1 MSEQDQERIYLDH
14 QATTPVDERV
24 MEAMQPYFTE
34 AFGNAASN
42 DHLFGVDANQ
52 AVDEAR
58 NTIADAIGAK
68 SDEVIFTSGATESD
82 NIAVFGVAERYE
94 DEGRHVITC
103 QTEHKAVLDPC
114 EQLEERGWEV
124 TYLPVDEHGL
134 VDPDDVRDA
143 IREDTTLVSIMMAN
157 NEVGTIAPVRE
168 IGAVA
173 REHDA
178 KFHTDAA
185 QCLGHIPIDVEEMN
199 INLMSM
205 SAHKC
210 YGPKG
215 VGALYRRRSR
225 PRVNVT
231 PQMYGGGHERG
242 LRSGTLNVPA
252 IVGFGKAVEIG
263 LKEMEE
269 ENERFEAWTDRMFDR
284 LQDEL
289 GDVER
294 NGHPEQRLAH
304 NLNVYIP
311 GIESRALIV
320 DLKETAI
327 ATGSACTSADV
338 EPSHVITAMY
348 DDQRAHSSSASAWDG
363 RTRRRRST
371 KRPGGL
377 PRQRSS
383 FGRSHSDNEKYR
395 NWGGLRIVANV

>member
-1 MSEQDQERIYLDH
+1 MSDEQDRIYLDH

-24 MEAMQPYFTE
+24 MEVIQPYFTE
-34 AFGNAASN
+34 AYGNAASN

-94 DEGRHVITC
+94 DEGKHIITC
-103 QTEHKAVLDPC
+103 KTEHKAVLDPC
-114 EQLEERGWEV
+114 KELEERGWEV
-124 TYLPVDEHGL
+124 TYLAVDEYGM

-143 IREDTTLVSIMMAN
+143 IREDTTLISIMMAN
-157 NEVGTIAPVRE
+157 NEVGTVVPVQE
-168 IGAVA
+168 IGAIA
-173 REHDA
+173 REHDV

-185 QCLGHIPIDVEEMN
+185 QCLGHIPIDVDEMN
-199 INLMSM
+199 IDLMSM

-215 VGALYRRRSR
+215 IGALYRRRSR
-225 PRVNVT
+225 PRVNVK

-263 LKEMEE
+263 LKEMYE
-269 ENERFEAWTDRMFDR
+269 ENERFEAWTDQIFDH
-284 LQDEL
+284 LQAEL

-294 NGHPEQRLAH
+294 NGHPAERLAH

-338 EPSHVITAMY
+338 EPSHVITAMH
-348 DDQRAHSSSASAWDG
+348 DEQRAHSSVRVSVG
-363 RTRRRRST
+363 RANEEEEIDEAA
-371 KRPGGL
+371 
-377 PRQRSS
+377 QRIA
-383 FGRSHSDNEKYR
+383 DAAEQ
-395 NWGGLRIVANV
+395 LRAFAL

>member
-1 MSEQDQERIYLDH
+1 MSEQETQRIYLDH

-34 AFGNAASN
+34 AYGNAASN
-42 DHLFGVDANQ
+42 DHLYGVDANQ
-52 AVDEAR
+52 AVEEAR

-94 DEGRHVITC
+94 DEGRHIITC
-103 QTEHKAVLDPC
+103 KTEHKAVLDPC

-124 TYLPVDEHGL
+124 TYLPVDEYGM
-134 VDPDDVRDA
+134 VDPGDVRDA
-143 IREDTTLVSIMMAN
+143 IQEDTTLISIMMAN
-157 NEVGTIAPVRE
+157 NEVGTIAPVQE
-168 IGAVA
+168 IGAIA

-185 QCLGHIPIDVEEMN
+185 QCLGHIPIDVDEMN
-199 INLMSM
+199 IDLMSV

-225 PRVNVT
+225 PRVDVK

-252 IVGFGKAVEIG
+252 IVGFGTAVEIG
-263 LKEMEE
+263 LKEMDE
-269 ENERFEAWTDRMFDR
+269 ENDCFEAWTDRMFDH

-289 GDVER
+289 DDVER

-338 EPSHVITAMY
+338 EPSHVITAMH
-348 DDQRAHSSSASAWDG
+348 DEQRAHSSIRISVG
-363 RTRRRRST
+363 RANDEEQIDEAARRIADAAE
-371 KRPGGL
+371 
-377 PRQRSS
+377 Q
-383 FGRSHSDNEKYR
+383 
-395 NWGGLRIVANV
+395 LRAFAL

>member
-1 MSEQDQERIYLDH
+1 MSEQETQRIYLDH

-24 MEAMQPYFTE
+24 MEVMQPYFTE
-34 AFGNAASN
+34 AYGNAASN
-42 DHLFGVDANQ
+42 DHLYGVDANQ
-52 AVDEAR
+52 AVEEAR

-94 DEGRHVITC
+94 DEGKHVITC
-103 QTEHKAVLDPC
+103 KTEHKAVLDPC

-124 TYLPVDEHGL
+124 TYLPVDEHGM

-157 NEVGTIAPVRE
+157 NEVGTIAPVQE
-168 IGAVA
+168 IGAIA

-185 QCLGHIPIDVEEMN
+185 QCLGHIPIDVDEMN
-199 INLMSM
+199 IDLMSV

-215 VGALYRRRSR
+215 MGALYRRRSR
-225 PRVNVT
+225 PRVNVK

-263 LKEMEE
+263 LKEVDE
-269 ENERFEAWTDRMFDR
+269 ENDCFEAWTDRMFDH

-289 GDVER
+289 DDVER
-294 NGHPEQRLAH
+294 NGHSEQRLAH

-338 EPSHVITAMY
+338 EPSHVITAMH
-348 DDQRAHSSSASAWDG
+348 DEQRAHSSIRISVG
-363 RTRRRRST
+363 RANDEEQIDEAARRIADAAE
-371 KRPGGL
+371 
-377 PRQRSS
+377 Q
-383 FGRSHSDNEKYR
+383 
-395 NWGGLRIVANV
+395 LRAFAL

>member
-1 MSEQDQERIYLDH
+1 MSEQQTQRIYLDH

-34 AFGNAASN
+34 AYGNAASN
-42 DHLFGVDANQ
+42 DHLYGVDANQ
-52 AVDEAR
+52 AVEEAR

-94 DEGRHVITC
+94 DEGKHVITC
-103 QTEHKAVLDPC
+103 KTEHKAVLDPC

-124 TYLPVDEHGL
+124 TYLPVDEHGM

-168 IGAVA
+168 IGATA
-173 REHDA
+173 REHGV

-185 QCLGHIPIDVEEMN
+185 QCLGHIPIDVDEMN
-199 INLMSM
+199 IDLMSM

-215 VGALYRRRSR
+215 IGALYRRRSR
-225 PRVNVT
+225 PRVNVK

-252 IVGFGKAVEIG
+252 IVGFGTAVGIG
-263 LKEMEE
+263 LKEMDEE
-269 ENERFEAWTDRMFDR
+269 KERFEAWTDRMFDH

-304 NLNVYIP
+304 NLNFYIP

-338 EPSHVITAMY
+338 EPSHVITAMH
-348 DDQRAHSSSASAWDG
+348 DEQRAHSSVRISVG
-363 RTRRRRST
+363 RANEEEEIDEAA
-371 KRPGGL
+371 KRIANAAD
-377 PRQRSS
+377 Q
-383 FGRSHSDNEKYR
+383 
-395 NWGGLRIVANV
+395 LRAFSL

>member
-1 MSEQDQERIYLDH
+1 MSDDKQRIYLDH

-24 MEAMQPYFTE
+24 MEAMVPYFTE
-34 AFGNAASN
+34 TYGNAASN
-42 DHLFGVDANQ
+42 DHLFGVDAKQ
-52 AVDEAR
+52 AVDKAR
-58 NTIADAIGAK
+58 STIADAINAK

-94 DEGRHVITC
+94 EEGKHIITC
-103 QTEHKAVLDPC
+103 VTEHKAVLDPC
-114 EQLEERGWEV
+114 KELEKRGWEV
-124 TYLPVDEHGL
+124 TYLPVDEHGM
-134 VDPDDVRDA
+134 VDPGDVRDS
-143 IREDTTLVSIMMAN
+143 IRDDTTLVSVMMAN
-157 NEVGTIAPVRE
+157 NEVGTIAPVKE
-168 IGAVA
+168 IGAIA

-185 QCLGHIPIDVEEMN
+185 QCLGHIPIDVDEMN
-199 INLMSM
+199 IDLMSA

-215 VGALYRRRSR
+215 IGMLYRRRSR
-225 PRVNVT
+225 PRVNVK
-231 PQMYGGGHERG
+231 PQIYGGGHERG

-252 IVGFGKAVEIG
+252 IVGFGKAVELG
-263 LKEMEE
+263 EEEMEE
-269 ENERFEAWTDRMFDR
+269 ENEMYQEWTDRLYELLR
-284 LQDEL
+284 EEL

-294 NGHPEQRLAH
+294 NGHPTERLDH

-348 DDQRAHSSSASAWDG
+348 SKQRAHSSIRISVG
-363 RTRRRRST
+363 RANRGDQIQRAA
-371 KRPGGL
+371 KRICNAAN
-377 PRQRSS
+377 Q
-383 FGRSHSDNEKYR
+383 
-395 NWGGLRIVANV
+395 LRAFTT

>member
-1 MSEQDQERIYLDH
+1 MSDDSERIYLDH

-94 DEGRHVITC
+94 DEGTHIITC

-124 TYLPVDEHGL
+124 TYLPVDEYGM

-157 NEVGTIAPVRE
+157 NEVGTIAPIQE
-168 IGAVA
+168 IGAIA

-185 QCLGHIPIDVEEMN
+185 QCLGHIPIDVDEMN
-199 INLMSM
+199 IDLMSM

-225 PRVNVT
+225 PRVNVK

-263 LKEMEE
+263 LKEMSE
-269 ENERFEAWTDRMFDR
+269 ENERFKAWTDRMFDYF
-284 LQDEL
+284 QDEL

-294 NGHPEQRLAH
+294 NGHPEKRLAH

-320 DLKETAI
+320 DLKEAAI

-338 EPSHVITAMY
+338 EPSHVITAMHNE
-348 DDQRAHSSSASAWDG
+348 QRAHSSVRISVG
-363 RTRRRRST
+363 RA
-371 KRPGGL
+371 
-377 PRQRSS
+377 
-383 FGRSHSDNEKYR
+383 NEEDQIDEAAQ
-395 NWGGLRIVANV
+395 WIADAAEQLRAFAL

>member
-1 MSEQDQERIYLDH
+1 MSDEQDRIYLDH

-24 MEAMQPYFTE
+24 MGAMQPYFTE
-34 AFGNAASN
+34 AYGNAASN
-42 DHLFGVDANQ
+42 DHLYGVDANQ
-52 AVDEAR
+52 AVGEAR

-94 DEGRHVITC
+94 DGGKHVITC

-114 EQLEERGWEV
+114 KELEERGWEV
-124 TYLPVDEHGL
+124 TYLPVDEHGM

-143 IREDTTLVSIMMAN
+143 IRDDTMLVSIMMAN
-157 NEVGTIAPVRE
+157 NEVGTIAPVQE
-168 IGAVA
+168 IGAIA

-185 QCLGHIPIDVEEMN
+185 QCLGHIPIDVDEMN
-199 INLMSM
+199 IDLMSA

-225 PRVNVT
+225 PRVNVK

-269 ENERFEAWTDRMFDR
+269 ENERYRKWTDHMFGY
-284 LQDEL
+284 LHEEL

-294 NGHPEQRLAH
+294 NGHPEKRLAH

-338 EPSHVITAMY
+338 EPSHVIAAMY
-348 DDQRAHSSSASAWDG
+348 DDQRAHSSVRISVG
-363 RTRRRRST
+363 RANEDEQIARAA
-371 KRPGGL
+371 
-377 PRQRSS
+377 QRIA
-383 FGRSHSDNEKYR
+383 DAAEQ
-395 NWGGLRIVANV
+395 LRAFAL

>member
-1 MSEQDQERIYLDH
+1 MSDEQDRIYLDH

-34 AFGNAASN
+34 AYGNAASN
-42 DHLFGVDANQ
+42 DHLYGVDANQ
-52 AVDEAR
+52 AVGEAR
-58 NTIADAIGAK
+58 NMIADAIGAK

-94 DEGRHVITC
+94 DEGKHVITC
-103 QTEHKAVLDPC
+103 KTEHKAVLDPC
-114 EQLEERGWEV
+114 KELEERGWDV
-124 TYLPVDEHGL
+124 TYLPVDEHGM
-134 VDPDDVRDA
+134 VDPDDVRDS
-143 IREDTTLVSIMMAN
+143 IRDDTMLVSIMMAN
-157 NEVGTIAPVRE
+157 NEVGTIAPVQE
-168 IGAVA
+168 IGAIA
-173 REHDA
+173 RDHDA

-185 QCLGHIPIDVEEMN
+185 QCLGHIPIDVDEMN
-199 INLMSM
+199 IDLMSA

-215 VGALYRRRSR
+215 IGMLYRRRSR
-225 PRVNVT
+225 PRVNVK

-263 LKEMEE
+263 LQEMEE
-269 ENERFEAWTDRMFDR
+269 ENERYRKWTDHMFAY
-284 LQDEL
+284 LHEEL

-294 NGHPEQRLAH
+294 NGHPEKRLAH
-304 NLNVYIP
+304 NLNVYIS

-338 EPSHVITAMY
+338 EPSHVITSMH
-348 DDQRAHSSSASAWDG
+348 DEQRAHSSIRISVG
-363 RTRRRRST
+363 RANNEEQIDEAARRIANAAE
-371 KRPGGL
+371 
-377 PRQRSS
+377 Q
-383 FGRSHSDNEKYR
+383 
-395 NWGGLRIVANV
+395 LRAFAL

>member
-1 MSEQDQERIYLDH
+1 MSDDNQRIYLDH

-24 MEAMQPYFTE
+24 MEAMVPYFTE
-34 AFGNAASN
+34 TYGNAASN
-42 DHLFGVDANQ
+42 DHLFGVDAKQ
-52 AVDEAR
+52 AVDKAR
-58 NTIADAIGAK
+58 NTIADAINAK

-94 DEGRHVITC
+94 EEGKHIITC
-103 QTEHKAVLDPC
+103 VTEHKAVLDPC
-114 EQLEERGWEV
+114 KELEDRGWEV
-124 TYLPVDEHGL
+124 TYLPVDEYGM

-143 IREDTTLVSIMMAN
+143 IRDDTTLVSIMMAN
-157 NEVGTIAPVRE
+157 NEVGTIAPVKE
-168 IGAVA
+168 IGAIA

-185 QCLGHIPIDVEEMN
+185 QCLGHIPIDVDEMN
-199 INLMSM
+199 IDLMSA

-215 VGALYRRRSR
+215 IGMLYRRRSR
-225 PRVNVT
+225 PRVNVK
-231 PQMYGGGHERG
+231 PQIFGGGHERG

-252 IVGFGKAVEIG
+252 IVGFAKSVELG
-263 LKEMEE
+263 EKEMKK
-269 ENERFEAWTDRMFDR
+269 ENETYQEWTDRLYESLR
-284 LQDEL
+284 EEL

-294 NGHPEQRLAH
+294 NGHPTERLAH

-338 EPSHVITAMY
+338 EPSHVITAMH
-348 DDQRAHSSSASAWDG
+348 DEQRAHSSIRVSVGRANNSDQIEEAARRITDSAES
-363 RTRRRRST
+363 
-371 KRPGGL
+371 
-377 PRQRSS
+377 
-383 FGRSHSDNEKYR
+383 
-395 NWGGLRIVANV
+395 LRAFAL

>member
-1 MSEQDQERIYLDH
+1 MSDDKQRIYLDH

-24 MEAMQPYFTE
+24 MEAMVPYFTE
-34 AFGNAASN
+34 TYGNAASN
-42 DHLFGVDANQ
+42 DHLFGVDAKQ
-52 AVDEAR
+52 AVDKAR
-58 NTIADAIGAK
+58 NTIADAISAK

-94 DEGRHVITC
+94 EEGKHIITC
-103 QTEHKAVLDPC
+103 VTEHKAVLDPC
-114 EQLEERGWEV
+114 KELEDRGWEV
-124 TYLPVDEHGL
+124 TYLPVDEYGM

-143 IREDTTLVSIMMAN
+143 IRDDTTLVSVMMAN
-157 NEVGTIAPVRE
+157 NEVGTIAPVKE
-168 IGAVA
+168 IGAIA

-185 QCLGHIPIDVEEMN
+185 QCLGHIPIDVDEMN
-199 INLMSM
+199 IDLMSA

-215 VGALYRRRSR
+215 IGLLYRRRSR
-225 PRVNVT
+225 PRVNVK
-231 PQMYGGGHERG
+231 PQIFGGGHERG

-252 IVGFGKAVEIG
+252 IVGFGKAVELG
-263 LKEMEE
+263 EKEMEE
-269 ENERFEAWTDRMFDR
+269 ENKTYRAWTDRLYESLR
-284 LQDEL
+284 GEL

-294 NGHPEQRLAH
+294 NGHPTERLAH

-338 EPSHVITAMY
+338 EPSHVITAMH
-348 DDQRAHSSSASAWDG
+348 DEQRAHSSIRISVG
-363 RTRRRRST
+363 RANDAC
-371 KRPGGL
+371 
-377 PRQRSS
+377 QI
-383 FGRSHSDNEKYR
+383 NEAVR
-395 NWGGLRIVANV
+395 RIVDVARQLRAFVL